1 MSKIRRFF
9 TWWGSFGGGPG
20 VGVDNILLEDG
31 SNLLTET
38 GDTFL
43 LE

>member
-31 SNLLTET
+31 SNFINRDRRHIFT
-38 GDTFL
+38 
-43 LE
+43 